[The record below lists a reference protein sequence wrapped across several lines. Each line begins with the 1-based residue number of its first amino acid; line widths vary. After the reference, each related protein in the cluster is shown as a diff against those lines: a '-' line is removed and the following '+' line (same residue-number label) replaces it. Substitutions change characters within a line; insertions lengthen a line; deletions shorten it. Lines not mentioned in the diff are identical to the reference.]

1 MGPLEV
7 SGPGCPQEDPRYILH
22 TDSPSP
28 TAQRGKRG
36 PEGDTCF
43 AKGLTMKPSPRSYLI
58 KIWFCK
64 SQISTNP
71 LKQAKQIWA
80 LEEMA
85 RE

>member
-1 MGPLEV
+1 MHCLNTRTFRA
-7 SGPGCPQEDPRYILH
+7 QEAPTSSLH

-28 TAQRGKRG
+28 TAQRGEGG
-36 PEGDTCF
+36 PERDT
-43 AKGLTMKPSPRSYLI
+43 GLPKDLTALPSPGVYLI

-71 LKQAKQIWA
+71 LKHAKQIWA
-80 LEEMA
+80 LEESA